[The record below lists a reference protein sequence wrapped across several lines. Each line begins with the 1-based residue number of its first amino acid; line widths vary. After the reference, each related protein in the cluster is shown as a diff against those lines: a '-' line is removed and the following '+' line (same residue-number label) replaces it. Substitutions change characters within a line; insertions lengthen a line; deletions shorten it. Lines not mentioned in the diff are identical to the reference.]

1 MAKPIIDTN
10 EKMIKFIQTQLRSKK
25 FVANYQPI
33 MIKLLLLKGN
43 QTKQQIAEEL
53 WRQNNNERET
63 SFYLSVPVYR
73 VLVDNGVVIKNGD
86 VFSLVLQN
94 ISESEKQA
102 IIDEIDSSVS
112 RHTEFTKTGY
122 LPFKEARIRVRELAQ
137 QHNLKNSTDWSEF
150 VKSGK
155 KPDNIP
161 ASPSSYYKKKKS
173 GENQA

>member
-1 MAKPIIDTN
+1 
-10 EKMIKFIQTQLRSKK
+10 MIKPPVNTFEKIIIFIQTQLRTKK
-25 FVANYQPI
+25 FVKNYQPV

-53 WRQNNNERET
+53 WKQNNNERNT

-73 VLVDNGVVIKNGD
+73 VLVDNGVVTKNGN
-86 VFSLVLQN
+86 VFSLILQN
-94 ISESEKQA
+94 VSEPEKQA
-102 IIDEIDSSVS
+102 IVDEIDSSIS
-112 RHTEFTKTGY
+112 RHTEFSKTGY
-122 LPFKEARIRVRELAQ
+122 LPFKDAKNKVRELAK
-137 QHNLKNSTDWSEF
+137 QHDLKDSKDWSEF

-173 GENQA
+173 GEN

>member
-1 MAKPIIDTN
+1 MAKPPVDTYD
-10 EKMIKFIQTQLRSKK
+10 KMIKFIQTQLRTKK
-25 FVANYQPI
+25 FVANYQPV

-43 QTKQQIAEEL
+43 QPKQQIAEEL
-53 WRQNNNERET
+53 WKQNNSERET

-73 VLVDNGVVIKNGD
+73 VLVDNGVVTRNGD

-102 IIDEIDSSVS
+102 IIDEIDSSIS
-112 RHTEFTKTGY
+112 RHTEFSKTGY
-122 LPFKEARIRVRELAQ
+122 LPFKKAKEKVRELAKQ
-137 QHNLKNSTDWSEF
+137 YNLKDSKDWSEF